1 MTWDALLAF
10 NTILIVALA
19 SPGAAMLFAMKTAVT
34 SGRRAGIFT
43 GLGLGCAATCWT
55 GAAFLGLEAVF
66 TLFPWAY
73 TALKIGGALYLLYL
87 AVTIW
92 RSAPDTLGQAPKGH
106 GRAFLDGLLVNF
118 GNPKSML
125 FAAAVIV
132 VIFPK
137 DLTSTDIAFVILNH
151 LTLEV
156 IFYAGFAVLLSSPP
170 ARAGYLRLKPL
181 FDRIASLLLGGF
193 GLKLLLGK

>member
-10 NTILIVALA
+10 NTILIVALV

-92 RSAPDTLGQAPKGH
+92 RSAPDTFGQAPKGH
-106 GRAFLDGLLVNF
+106 GRAFLDGFLVNF

>member
-87 AVTIW
+87 AVTMW
-92 RSAPDTLGQAPKGH
+92 RSAHDTLGQAPKGQ

-132 VIFPK
+132 VIFPQ
-137 DLTSTDIAFVILNH
+137 DLTSTDIAFVMLNH

>member
-92 RSAPDTLGQAPKGH
+92 RSAHDTLGQAPKGH

-137 DLTSTDIAFVILNH
+137 DLTSTDIAFVMLNH